1 MKTGSKVWRHGDR
14 APVASFTNL
23 SIDTTEFP
31 NGTGA
36 LTEVGFMQ
44 ALDLGERIRRRY
56 FEHRNVSIGEVF
68 IRSTNMSRTVRTAEG
83 IISALHMPELKVV
96 VDSPMEQDTIGNP
109 LFACPL
115 ADRIV
120 AEWGDEYLMKDNYS
134 DAHKMELPQWAK
146 NDTLKE
152 AMRILSW
159 TGLEMQYGI
168 EPFRN
173 DTLMKIRSGS
183 ILRNVVEQ
191 LYSKIQNAKNNNTAT
206 NTDKN
211 SDLYFYGLS
220 AHDITLTAILST
232 FRNMSAITGPIPH
245 VKYAANLA
253 FELYVINGK
262 YKIKILYANQY
273 DEEPKDVTRLARGCE
288 DSRGLCDANKFIEQS
303 RKMFFDD
310 ILYANQY
317 DEEPKDVTRLAR
329 GCEDSRGLCDANKFI
344 EQSRKMFFDDVQKHC
359 EETSTSS
366 GKDGKKVKRS
376 AGFFS
381 GNLAE
386 LFIS

>member
-1 MKTGSKVWRHGDR
+1 MKRWSRAVSRIRQLAIENRCAVILVFIAAITSVAAILIVLIALIAGCYITGTSVVQ
-14 APVASFTNL
+14 P
-23 SIDTTEFP
+23 EFVYM
-31 NGTGA
+31 
-36 LTEVGFMQ
+36 VGFMQ

-310 ILYANQY
+310 
-317 DEEPKDVTRLAR
+317 
-329 GCEDSRGLCDANKFI
+329 
-344 EQSRKMFFDDVQKHC
+344 VQKHC

-366 GKDGKKVKRS
+366 GKDGTFLVRHL
-376 AGFFS
+376 
-381 GNLAE
+381 N
-386 LFIS
+386 